1 MKKGLILLT
10 ALLACWNLVLT
21 VELWQVKKEK
31 SQEPPTQDP
40 QQSTRPVSVVT
51 SDITKIVER
60 SEAKVTGVSVL
71 DETGEDL
78 IASGSGTIYST
89 TAEAVYIITNQHVIT
104 SGGPIHVSFANGE
117 QLPAELVGA
126 DPYTELSL
134 LKVIPDFRAEAFD
147 QGDSSLC
154 KKGEWVM
161 AIGHSM
167 GAEADGSVTVGVIS
181 SKDRTISMDV
191 DKDGTDDWDMLVLQT
206 DAAIN
211 AGNSGGPLINMNGE
225 LIGITTMKL
234 QGNSTEGI
242 SFAIPINE
250 VTTIVEQ
257 LKASGKVNRP
267 FVGISGK
274 DVSALT
280 SYQKSYMGISLDQT
294 EGLLVTKI
302 AEECPAEKAGVHVND
317 ILIRFDG
324 SPVDSYKTFRKLLYG
339 KTIGDP
345 AELVV
350 LRNNQEVKLS
360 VTIE

>member
-21 VELWQVKKEK
+21 VELWQLKKEK
-31 SQEPPTQDP
+31 AQEQPTQDP

-89 TAEAVYIITNQHVIT
+89 TAEAVYIITNQHVIA

-126 DPYTELSL
+126 DPYTDLAL

-147 QGDSSLC
+147 LGDSSLC

-206 DAAIN
+206 DAAITAN
-211 AGNSGGPLINMNGE
+211 
-225 LIGITTMKL
+225 
-234 QGNSTEGI
+234 
-242 SFAIPINE
+242 
-250 VTTIVEQ
+250 
-257 LKASGKVNRP
+257 
-267 FVGISGK
+267 
-274 DVSALT
+274 
-280 SYQKSYMGISLDQT
+280 
-294 EGLLVTKI
+294 
-302 AEECPAEKAGVHVND
+302 
-317 ILIRFDG
+317 
-324 SPVDSYKTFRKLLYG
+324 
-339 KTIGDP
+339 
-345 AELVV
+345 
-350 LRNNQEVKLS
+350 
-360 VTIE
+360 